1 MIGVFVTFRY
11 GDNFDEQAVRKIA
24 ETARARFEGM
34 PGLRSKAFTVNSGKR
49 EATNFYVWDS
59 EDAAKAF
66 FTDALLERVTGLYGV
81 RPSVEFVQ
89 IATLVE
95 NARAW
100 RRQQSRRGK
109 HDAQPRVRADVPPV
123 ALRLGSTLAWTAS
136 RSTHLLNDSF
146 LFCNCHTLK
155 FLNVANMAD
164 LTKLVHMSQC
174 RL

>member
-11 GDNFDEQAVRKIA
+11 GKNFDEQAVRRIA

-34 PGLRSKAFTVNSGKR
+34 PGLRSKAFTVNSEKH

-81 RPSVEFVQ
+81 RPSVEFVR

-95 NARAW
+95 NARA
-100 RRQQSRRGK
+100 
-109 HDAQPRVRADVPPV
+109 
-123 ALRLGSTLAWTAS
+123 
-136 RSTHLLNDSF
+136 
-146 LFCNCHTLK
+146 
-155 FLNVANMAD
+155 
-164 LTKLVHMSQC
+164 
-174 RL
+174 

>member
-11 GDNFDEQAVRKIA
+11 GDNFDERAVRKIA

-34 PGLRSKAFTVNSGKR
+34 PGLRSKAFTLNSGKR

-66 FTDALLERVTGLYGV
+66 FSDELLERVTGLYGV

-95 NARAW
+95 N
-100 RRQQSRRGK
+100 
-109 HDAQPRVRADVPPV
+109 VRA
-123 ALRLGSTLAWTAS
+123 
-136 RSTHLLNDSF
+136 
-146 LFCNCHTLK
+146 
-155 FLNVANMAD
+155 
-164 LTKLVHMSQC
+164 
-174 RL
+174 